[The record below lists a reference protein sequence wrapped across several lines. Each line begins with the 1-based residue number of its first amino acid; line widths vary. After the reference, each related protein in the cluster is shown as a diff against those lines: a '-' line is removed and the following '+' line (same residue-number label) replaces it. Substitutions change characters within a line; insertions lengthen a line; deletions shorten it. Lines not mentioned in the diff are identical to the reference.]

1 MIPATG
7 RGTLLLAIQ
16 RFNQA
21 ASLVIDSSLKSCDA
35 RPGTDHPAAR
45 TIMVPL
51 DLGRPDLVWAA
62 QLGHAEG
69 R

>member
-21 ASLVIDSSLKSCDA
+21 ASLAIDSILKQRHA
-35 RPGTDHPAAR
+35 RSDTDRPVVR
-45 TIMVPL
+45 EIVVRFGF
-51 DLGRPDLVWAA
+51 GRPDLVWAA